1 MINIILEAICL
12 VSMYFSLSP
21 VDWMSCQVC
30 YYYYERL
37 LTSDI
42 SSSDY
47 ALPSLVAQLS
57 QMKSVASLGR
67 YFLHT
72 RRFSSAH
79 VEGPDQVRR
88 VRRCV
93 VKVAVFRFCQLWSTE
108 PGSRRRQ

>member
-42 SSSDY
+42 SSTHY
-47 ALPSLVAQLS
+47 ALPHLLLS
-57 QMKSVASLGR
+57 YHR
-67 YFLHT
+67 
-72 RRFSSAH
+72 
-79 VEGPDQVRR
+79 
-88 VRRCV
+88 
-93 VKVAVFRFCQLWSTE
+93 
-108 PGSRRRQ
+108 

>member
-42 SSSDY
+42 SSTH
-47 ALPSLVAQLS
+47 LLLS
-57 QMKSVASLGR
+57 YHR
-67 YFLHT
+67 
-72 RRFSSAH
+72 
-79 VEGPDQVRR
+79 
-88 VRRCV
+88 
-93 VKVAVFRFCQLWSTE
+93 
-108 PGSRRRQ
+108 